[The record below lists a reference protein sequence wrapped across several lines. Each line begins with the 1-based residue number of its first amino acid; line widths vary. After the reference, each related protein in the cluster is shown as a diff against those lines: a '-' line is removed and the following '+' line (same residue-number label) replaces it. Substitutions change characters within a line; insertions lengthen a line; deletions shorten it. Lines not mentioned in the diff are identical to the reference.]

1 MKSKIQIAMKLLDT
15 KKMPGPGKLTGWI
28 AIFGFSIGCIAM
40 IISMSILNGFEEQ
53 VKNKIIGFEGDLR
66 ITGIK
71 DLKKDLNIING
82 LDGVVKAIP
91 FKDRKGVIITNNGQ
105 RAMMTFKSIDFDSA
119 ASFYNFEIFSSDPRY
134 LISGHQ

>member
-53 VKNKIIGFEGDLR
+53 VKNKIIGFETATCRSKFNDTLKNVKLR
-66 ITGIK
+66 DIQ
-71 DLKKDLNIING
+71 KKY
-82 LDGVVKAIP
+82 
-91 FKDRKGVIITNNGQ
+91 FTN
-105 RAMMTFKSIDFDSA
+105 K
-119 ASFYNFEIFSSDPRY
+119 IFSFLPIIV
-134 LISGHQ
+134 LNLK